1 MNFSSTIPYADR
13 ILTSLYASVTPD
25 SLAGGIMFPNSPTS
39 PLVRPLVRYQTCG
52 KDILKKWTDFDT
64 NWDKWYTTQK
74 HETIISEGQEVKGQG
89 HTGPKLHLL
98 AWERRHA

>member
-1 MNFSSTIPYADR
+1 
-13 ILTSLYASVTPD
+13 
-25 SLAGGIMFPNSPTS
+25 MFPNSPTS

-98 AWERRHA
+98 A